1 VEWLERELVCSERL
15 QLLLEWGFCLGAQ
28 LLISMKG
35 IFVHEKK
42 GETVTEISKFWR
54 PRRHGRNVWLWI
66 GTSVL
71 ILGVLKVNDILD
83 IGAEFGQLMVFGILL
98 TLFAFVEDL
107 RYRFYRKFEQADDE
121 AAGSSEVSSNQ
132 S

>member
-1 VEWLERELVCSERL
+1 
-15 QLLLEWGFCLGAQ
+15 
-28 LLISMKG
+28 M
-35 IFVHEKK
+35 
-42 GETVTEISKFWR
+42 TEISKFWR